1 MHNRLLDRICADFR
15 RILGS
20 NLVGFYVHG
29 SIAFGC
35 FRWETSDVDFLA
47 VAEQPLSHDE
57 KTALIR
63 AILAHT
69 PDAPPKGIEMS
80 VVLKEHTQHFVY
92 PTPFELH
99 FSNAYL
105 RQYTEDADGM
115 CKNLHGADPDL
126 AAHFAVTRKTGLCL
140 YGAPIDE
147 IFASVPR
154 AAMLDSLLLDCGDSA
169 DMLMQNPVYFALNL
183 CRAIAFR
190 EQNLI
195 LSKAGGGE
203 WALAHLPEEY
213 HPAIRS
219 ALNAYVS
226 GTPANRDIIENFR
239 DYALGRVRK
248 PRTLYVSDLDGTLLG
263 KGVKTSAYTNN
274 AVNRLVNRGMVF
286 TYATARSYY
295 SSSKV
300 AAGLNAS
307 FPVILY
313 NGAIILDNATG
324 ERLLTNFFT
333 SEEVSHIRSL
343 LSGAGVSPIVY
354 AFIDGRER
362 FSIHPEETSKGVRA
376 YAETRDG
383 DARTRI
389 IHSEDELYTGEV
401 FYFTCI
407 GDGLKP
413 LYDALKDN
421 FHCVYQIDLYD
432 GLPWLEI
439 MPKAATKANAALQLK
454 EHLFCDRIVA
464 FGDGINDAELFEI
477 ADEAY
482 AVSNAAESLKA
493 LATKVIGSNE
503 EDAVAKH
510 LESIYK

>member
-63 AILAHT
+63 SILAHT

-80 VVLKEHTQHFVY
+80 VVLSRHTREFVY
-92 PTPFELH
+92 PTPYELH

-105 RQYTEDADGM
+105 EQYTLDTDGM
-115 CKNLHGADPDL
+115 VEILQGSDPDL
-126 AAHFAVTRKTGLCL
+126 AAHFAVTRKAGLVW
-140 YGAPIDE
+140 YGAPVCE
-147 IFASVPR
+147 VFAPVPR
-154 AAMLDSLLLDCGDSA
+154 AAVLDSLMLDARDSE
-169 DMLMQNPVYFALNL
+169 DMLMQNPVYFVLNL
-183 CRAIAFR
+183 CRTIAFR
-190 EQNLI
+190 EQNLM
-195 LSKAGGGE
+195 LSKAEGGQWG
-203 WALAHLPEEY
+203 LANLPEKY

-219 ALNAYVS
+219 ALDAYVS
-226 GTPANRDIIENFR
+226 GAPVNRDVMEDFR
-239 DYALGRVRK
+239 DYALGRARR

-263 KGVKTSAYTNN
+263 CGAKTSEYTNRTI
-274 AVNRLVNRGMVF
+274 NRLVDRGMVF
-286 TYATARSYY
+286 TYATARSYH

-313 NGAIILDNATG
+313 NGAIILDNASG
-324 ERLLTNFFT
+324 ERLLTSFFT
-333 SEEVSHIRSL
+333 PGEVQRIHHL

-354 AFIDGRER
+354 AFVDGRER
-362 FSIHPEETSKGVRA
+362 FSVHPEETSDGVRA
-376 YAETRDG
+376 FAKTRDG

-389 IHSEDELYTGEV
+389 IHSEDELYAGEV

-407 GDGLKP
+407 GDGLEP
-413 LYDALKDN
+413 LYEALKDD
-421 FHCVYQIDLYD
+421 FHCVSQIDLYD

-439 MPKAATKANAALQLK
+439 MPKAATKASAALRLK

-464 FGDGINDAELFEI
+464 FGDGVNDAELFEI

-482 AVSNAAESLKA
+482 AVANAAPSLKA

-503 EDAVAKH
+503 EDAVAKY
-510 LESIYK
+510 LESAYQ